1 MTPDP
6 TGSPAGPVFI
16 GGLDR
21 TGTSLI
27 YALLAS
33 HPSIAMSR
41 RTNWWTFFYDRFGD
55 LADDANLDRC
65 LATMRRYRRHRR
77 LDPDWERLRAD
88 FVAGERG
95 YARLFALMEEQ
106 HAARLGRPRWG
117 DKSLHT
123 ERYADRV
130 FEHFPDARIIHMVRD
145 PRDRY
150 ASVLKRWKK
159 VRGGAGASTAAWIAS
174 IQLGE
179 RNRQR
184 HPDGYRLLRYED
196 LAARPE
202 ETLRDICAF
211 IGEPYDPRMLAME
224 GASDFRDAGGNSSY
238 APHAAGTI
246 STSSIGRYRAVLA
259 PADIAFIQDQAATEM
274 ARHGYASEPV
284 PMASRARLGY
294 ALVRRPGNWLR
305 MVGWRAREWLYDR
318 IGRAPNA
325 DTMGEMTTS

>member
-6 TGSPAGPVFI
+6 GGSTPGPVFI

-33 HPSIAMSR
+33 HPRIAMSR

-55 LADDANLDRC
+55 LGDDANLDRC

-77 LDPDWERLRAD
+77 LDPDWDRLRAD
-88 FVAGERG
+88 FVRGERG

-130 FEHFPDARIIHMVRD
+130 FEHFPNARIIHMVRD

-174 IQLGE
+174 IRLGSAIASASG
-179 RNRQR
+179 RISAPPLR
-184 HPDGYRLLRYED
+184 GSRL
-196 LAARPE
+196 P
-202 ETLRDICAF
+202 
-211 IGEPYDPRMLAME
+211 
-224 GASDFRDAGGNSSY
+224 AGG
-238 APHAAGTI
+238 G
-246 STSSIGRYRAVLA
+246 
-259 PADIAFIQDQAATEM
+259 D
-274 ARHGYASEPV
+274 ARHLCLH
-284 PMASRARLGY
+284 R
-294 ALVRRPGNWLR
+294 
-305 MVGWRAREWLYDR
+305 
-318 IGRAPNA
+318 
-325 DTMGEMTTS
+325 

>member
-1 MTPDP
+1 
-6 TGSPAGPVFI
+6 
-16 GGLDR
+16 
-21 TGTSLI
+21 
-27 YALLAS
+27 
-33 HPSIAMSR
+33 
-41 RTNWWTFFYDRFGD
+41 
-55 LADDANLDRC
+55 
-65 LATMRRYRRHRR
+65 MRRYRRHRR
-77 LDPDWERLRAD
+77 LDPDWDRLRAD

-274 ARHGYASEPV
+274 RRHGYASEPV
-284 PMASRARLGY
+284 PMTSRARLRY
-294 ALVRRPGNWLR
+294 AIVRRPGNWLR

>member
-6 TGSPAGPVFI
+6 GGSTPGPVFI

-33 HPSIAMSR
+33 HPRIAMSR

-55 LADDANLDRC
+55 LGDDANLDRC

-77 LDPDWERLRAD
+77 LDPDWDRLRAD
-88 FVAGERG
+88 FVRGERG

-130 FEHFPDARIIHMVRD
+130 FEHFPNARIIHMVRD

-174 IQLGE
+174 IRLGE
-179 RNRQR
+179 RNRVR

-196 LAARPE
+196 LASR
-202 ETLRDICAF
+202 
-211 IGEPYDPRMLAME
+211 
-224 GASDFRDAGGNSSY
+224 AGGDDARLSVPSSVSRTSRGCSPWRAPPTSGMRAATAY

-259 PADIAFIQDQAATEM
+259 PSDVAFVQGAASPEM
-274 ARHGYASEPV
+274 RRHGYATEPV
-284 PMASRARLGY
+284 PMQGSRG
-294 ALVRRPGNWLR
+294 
-305 MVGWRAREWLYDR
+305 
-318 IGRAPNA
+318 
-325 DTMGEMTTS
+325 